1 MRKLLFCLVLC
12 ACVRNPATGK
22 LQLDL
27 IPESQEIEMGQ
38 QAKQEV
44 IQTMGIYKDPRLEAY
59 VAELGKPL
67 AANSGRP
74 NLPFSY
80 MIIEDASVNAFA
92 LPGGPIFITRGIMG
106 HLNSEAEL
114 VAVMGHETGHVS
126 ARHSANQMSKAQL
139 AQLGLGVASI
149 VSPTM
154 AQLAQVAGAGM
165 QLLFLQ
171 FSRTDEHQADE
182 MGFRF
187 MVKAGYD
194 PREMLGLF
202 KMLDGLSVEVEGG
215 GSRGKLPEWM
225 QTHPIPEHRLEA
237 TQERLK
243 NKLKG
248 DPSTL
253 KVERA
258 KYLSMIDG
266 LPFGE
271 DPRQG
276 FFKGDTF
283 LHPDLKFQ
291 IELPKGWQH
300 QNLPQAVVAVSPQQ
314 DAMIQLAPAG
324 KMSPQEAVQKF
335 FSQQGVKRGQT
346 AQGTIHGSA
355 AVSAYF
361 SGTTQQGE
369 VEGLVTFLSHE
380 GSTYA
385 IFGYTPAGKLQ
396 SYDAVFRSTMGSFAT
411 LTDPAALNA
420 KAARVKIVHL
430 DRPMSLEEFTSAH
443 PSTVK
448 PEVVALINGVEKGEM
463 LKPGPAKQ
471 VVGGV
476 GH

>member
-1 MRKLLFCLVLC
+1 MRIALLCLALC
-12 ACVRNPATGK
+12 ACFRNPVTGK

-27 IPESQEIEMGQ
+27 LSESQEVEMGQ

-44 IQTMGIYKDPRLEAY
+44 AQTMGLYHDPRLETYIAD
-59 VAELGKPL
+59 LGKPL

-74 NLPFSY
+74 QLPFSY
-80 MIIEDASVNAFA
+80 QIVEDASVNAFA
-92 LPGGPIFITRGIMG
+92 LPGGPIFLTRGILG

-126 ARHSANQMSKAQL
+126 ARHVANQMSKAQL
-139 AQLGLGVASI
+139 AQIGLGVASI

-154 AQLAQVAGAGM
+154 AQLAQVAGAGL

-171 FSRTDEHQADE
+171 FSRTDETQADE

-187 MVKAGYD
+187 MTKAGYD
-194 PREMLGLF
+194 PRQMIGLF
-202 KMLDGLSVEVEGG
+202 QMLDGLSVESAGG
-215 GSRGKLPEWM
+215 GGKLPEWM

-243 NKLKG
+243 NELKG

-253 KVERA
+253 KVDRE

-276 FFKGDTF
+276 YFKGDTF
-283 LHPDLKFQ
+283 YHPELKFRM
-291 IELPKGWQH
+291 ELPQGWQR
-300 QNLPQAVVAVSPQQ
+300 QNLPQAVVAVSPQK
-314 DAMIQLAPAG
+314 DAMMQLAAAG
-324 KMSPQEAVQKF
+324 KMSPEEAAQKF
-335 FSQQGVKRGQT
+335 FSQQGVKKGQA

-355 AVSAYF
+355 AISAYF
-361 SGTTQQGE
+361 GGTTQQGE
-369 VEGLVTFLSHE
+369 VEGLVTFLSHD

-385 IFGYTPAGKLQ
+385 IFGYTPAGKLK
-396 SYDAVFRSTMGSFAT
+396 SYDGTFRSSMGSFAT
-411 LTDPAALNA
+411 LTDPSALNA
-420 KAARVKIVHL
+420 QPAKVKIVHL
-430 DRPMSLEEFTSAH
+430 DRAMALQEFNSAY
-443 PSTVK
+443 PSSVK
-448 PEVVALINGVEKGEM
+448 PEIVALINGAEKGGA
-463 LKPGPAKQ
+463 LQPGPAKQ

-476 GH
+476 GR